1 MNEYEPC
8 PECGAKNYWERDAI
22 SWVQVS
28 CGDCRAEGPKA
39 ATPEAA
45 RIAWN
50 EWAIQER
57 SEAGERASR
66 GD

>member
-1 MNEYEPC
+1 MNKYEPC

-22 SWVQVS
+22 SWAQVS

-50 EWAIQER
+50 EWAIQKR
-57 SEAGERASR
+57 SEADERASR